1 MNGNNSTDD
10 NDTHHHQHH
19 NHNDDKLSKLDEA
32 MRKHVEYLV
41 LKEGRSFSFHD
52 FLNFE
57 VDGLQYH
64 MSGGTFRNKV
74 SALVKNGEVE
84 VAYYSS
90 IAFYT
95 IKGVNFTK
103 QMALY
108 HTGGTLSSSS
118 SICSPQELRCIKNH
132 PVYRVIQNIPFDK
145 SALHDIRLR
154 VTVNGLWHLLSRI
167 PIQHIDAIS
176 KDIHV
181 IKEEINQLDFKVT
194 VHRTDTVSVVIG
206 CSFSPVAVDIAGVN
220 RLSNGLTLI
229 HDRLERLVNDKRDG
243 NCNDNPGP
251 LIIIPNHMTWTVTM
265 WHFGADSSV
274 LYKGKSFHA
283 SWKVA
288 ENALIAFY
296 SKVWIRGERQEHPR
310 KPLDEAFDEKLNLVG
325 GANKIGLS

>member
-1 MNGNNSTDD
+1 
-10 NDTHHHQHH
+10 
-19 NHNDDKLSKLDEA
+19 
-32 MRKHVEYLV
+32 MRKYIEYLV
-41 LKEGRSFSFHD
+41 LKEGRPFSFYD

-64 MSGGTFRNKV
+64 MSSGTFRNKV
-74 SALVKNGEVE
+74 SVLVKKGEVE

-95 IKGVNFTK
+95 IRGVKFAK
-103 QMALY
+103 RMIPD

-154 VTVNGLWHLLSRI
+154 TTVTGIWHLLSRI
-167 PIQHIDAIS
+167 PSLSMDANS
-176 KDIHV
+176 KDILV
-181 IKEEINQLDFKVT
+181 IKEETINHLNIRVT
-194 VHRTDTVSVVIG
+194 VHHSDTISVVIG
-206 CSFSPVAVDIAGVN
+206 CSYCPVAVDIAGVI
-220 RLSNGLTLI
+220 RLSNALTLI
-229 HDRLERLVNDKRDG
+229 HDRLERLVNDNRDG
-243 NCNDNPGP
+243 NCNDNPSP
-251 LIIIPNHMTWTVTM
+251 VVIIPNHMTWTVTM

-296 SKVWIRGERQEHPR
+296 SKVWKDGKCRIRGERQEYPC
-310 KPLDEAFDEKLNLVG
+310 KPLDEALDEKLNLIG
-325 GANKIGLS
+325 GVNAIVHS